1 MKNKSAK
8 SHILSYCAGSALLAL
23 AAFSAGQAAAG
34 VHAGE
39 VLRTPAGDRIF
50 IRYDSAGFP
59 IWGYSPCGRPIY
71 AYSPGG
77 KPIFLISGIHSG
89 CLVPAWNPRPHY
101 RATPGPWTCAAS
113 TFRRR
118 PAGMQDRFLLRGP
131 ATVPAAPGP
140 APSYIRPVSTGSG
153 NVSP

>member
-101 RATPGPWTCAAS
+101 RGHSWPVDVRREYFPPAPRRHARPLPPPGPRYRS
-113 TFRRR
+113 RSPR
-118 PAGMQDRFLLRGP
+118 PRTIVHPSRFHRLR
-131 ATVPAAPGP
+131 
-140 APSYIRPVSTGSG
+140 
-153 NVSP
+153 

>member
-23 AAFSAGQAAAG
+23 AGFSAGQAAAG

-59 IWGYSPCGRPIY
+59 IWGYNPCGRPIY

-101 RATPGPWTCAAS
+101 RGHSWPVDVRREYFPPAPRRHARPLPPPGPRYRS
-113 TFRRR
+113 RSPR
-118 PAGMQDRFLLRGP
+118 PRPIVHPSRFHRLR
-131 ATVPAAPGP
+131 
-140 APSYIRPVSTGSG
+140 
-153 NVSP
+153 